1 MGCIR
6 KEEKEFWTENGCVIS
21 NFLYKLKDNVA
32 EFSLRHIIFFVFYFK
47 QKFLSKFSGGYMILS
62 SVIIAVIKLA
72 GVTSNAGL
80 YTFTPS
86 GAVFVPDM
94 QVTSS

>member
-1 MGCIR
+1 
-6 KEEKEFWTENGCVIS
+6 
-21 NFLYKLKDNVA
+21 
-32 EFSLRHIIFFVFYFK
+32 
-47 QKFLSKFSGGYMILS
+47 MILS

-80 YTFTPS
+80 YTFTPP

-94 QVTSS
+94 QVTSSEHHCSIIISSPFLVAMSIVEIGHDT